1 MPAVV
6 RKGDTCTGH
15 GRYPPRANTGGSTDV
30 FINGKGAHRKDDTWP
45 PHGHTPPPI
54 IGDIMASGSET
65 VFVNGKPIA
74 RVGDDITCGSVA
86 AAGSGNVF
94 AG

>member
-6 RKGDTCTGH
+6 REGDTCTGH
-15 GRYPPRANTGGSTDV
+15 GPHPPRANTGGSTNV
-30 FINGKGAHRKDDTWP
+30 FINGKGAHRKDDTWG
-45 PHGHTPPPI
+45 PHGHTPPP
-54 IGDIMASGSET
+54 GDDKMVGGSGS

-74 RVGDDITCGSVA
+74 RVGDDITCGSAA